1 MTPAILPNR
10 QLTFQPYDMIA
21 VINKV
26 KPTFSMLVFEYKAYG
41 KLNQFNAVDEAIRTV
56 QFIRNKAIRLWMDG
70 QAKSCYDLNKYCA
83 VLASEFPFA
92 HQLNSMARQAA
103 AERAWASI
111 QRFYDNCKSK
121 ISGKKADA
129 FRSGSPR
136 LGSPE
141 TTTMEKHQAGFP
153 QFQKDNRSV
162 EYKTSGWALSND
174 RKSITFTDKKGIG
187 KLKLKGTR
195 DLNFYQLS
203 QIKRVRLVKRSDGYY
218 VQFCISVDRTEILPA
233 TGKTIGLD
241 VGLANFYTDSNG
253 LEVENPRFY
262 RVGEVK
268 LKRAQRLVSRKVKGS
283 NNRSKSRIKLSR
295 IHLEISRQRK
305 DHAVKLARCVIR
317 SNDLV
322 AYEDLRVRNMV
333 KNHCLAKSINDAGWY
348 QFRVWLETFGRIF
361 GRVTVAVN
369 PAYTSQECSLCGV
382 VVKKSLSTRT
392 HSCQCGCSLGR
403 DHNAALNIL
412 TKAIG
417 TTGHVGTSVLDTEN
431 AWGDKPSTLI
441 GENLSGQGM
450 SRSQESPDYI
460 NPRRLR

>member
-1 MTPAILPNR
+1 
-10 QLTFQPYDMIA
+10 
-21 VINKV
+21 
-26 KPTFSMLVFEYKAYG
+26 MLVFEYKAYG
-41 KLNQFNAVDEAIRTV
+41 KSSQFNAVEEAIRTV

-83 VLASEFPFA
+83 VLAKEFPFA
-92 HQLNSMARQAA
+92 SQLNSMARQAA

-111 QRFYDNCKSK
+111 QRFYDNCRGKIAGSK
-121 ISGKKADA
+121 
-129 FRSGSPR
+129 
-136 LGSPE
+136 
-141 TTTMEKHQAGFP
+141 GFP

-162 EYKTSGWALSND
+162 EYKTSGWSLSDD
-174 RKSITFTDKKGIG
+174 RKSITFTDKNGIG

-195 DLNFYQLS
+195 DLGFYQLC
-203 QIKRVRLVKRSDGYY
+203 QIKRVRLVKRADGYY

-233 TGKTIGLD
+233 TGNTIGLD
-241 VGLANFYTDSNG
+241 VGLKSFYTDSNG
-253 LEVENPRFY
+253 LEIENPKFY
-262 RVGEVK
+262 RAGEVK
-268 LKRAQRLVSRKVKGS
+268 MKRAQRLVSRKVKWSS
-283 NNRSKSRIKLSR
+283 NRIKSRIKLGK

-333 KNHCLAKSINDAGWY
+333 KNHCLAKSISDTGWY
-348 QFRVWLETFGRIF
+348 QFRVWLENFGRIF

-369 PAYTSQECSLCGV
+369 PAYTSQECSSCGA

-392 HSCQCGCSLGR
+392 HACQCGCVLDR

-417 TTGHVGTSVLDTEN
+417 TTGHVGTSVLDDSVSQKDTVN
-431 AWGDKPSTLI
+431 ASGDIPSTFA
-441 GENLSGQGM
+441 GANLRGQGA
-450 SRSQESPDYI
+450 SLREES
-460 NPRRLR
+460 LSL